1 MRDWITDYF
10 SRGKQN
16 GGNSRLGIAGVTGNS
31 RQLRSEYEFPSV
43 FLVIDLVPCI
53 EIRDPAMKFTRLF
66 GSGSMLGLLLS
77 AQGFC
82 AEPTMQDVLRS
93 CPKTANAIVQGDL
106 VALRKLTL
114 GTPLHEDLPGNVSRV
129 RIAAELDLES
139 FQPEWE
145 IGYAAVEKMATAENL
160 AQREGGYVD
169 MLQGRPIVWTPNEM
183 YLVPLADNIVSIVR
197 PADRKFVGQWLKK
210 DRSNVVSSYLQKA
223 SGRID
228 ERQAVTIAVDL
239 EDVLSTGVL
248 TDRLKRAKTL
258 QGKNLSAIANS
269 IASMQ
274 GITISVAKDALEA
287 TVLIDFQDPPTELLT
302 VAKPFFGEALS
313 ARGIQLDQFADWTLS
328 STNDGKVLQL
338 TGPIGAE
345 ALDDLLGM
353 FTVHRTSGSVAKA
366 DKPIDVASSPSGNA
380 ATSPSVVAD
389 NTREY
394 FKKVVNTVHR
404 VRDYSANNTGER
416 AQWNSNMANRI
427 DEMPTL
433 DVDPQMVMFGAE
445 VAKSLR
451 SNSMSMTLTN
461 ISQGAA
467 AVAADAGTAGFSTAT
482 AVGTM
487 AGMGYGYGGYGN
499 YGSYGGN
506 FVDPNSPVKYYQLGQ
521 AQGNT
526 SFKELMARLEQ
537 SIADMRRTMTEK
549 YKIQF

>member
-1 MRDWITDYF
+1 MKSTR
-10 SRGKQN
+10 
-16 GGNSRLGIAGVTGNS
+16 
-31 RQLRSEYEFPSV
+31 
-43 FLVIDLVPCI
+43 VISS
-53 EIRDPAMKFTRLF
+53 ASF
-66 GSGSMLGLLLS
+66 LGLLLT
-77 AQGFC
+77 AQAYC

-145 IGYAAVEKMATAENL
+145 IGYAVVEKMATAEVL

-169 MLQGRPIVWTPNEM
+169 TLQGRSIVWTPNQM

-197 PADRKFVGQWLKK
+197 PSDRKFVGQWLKK
-210 DRSNVVSSYLQKA
+210 DRSNVVSSYLQQA
-223 SGRID
+223 AGRAN
-228 ERQAVTIAVDL
+228 ELHAVTIALDL
-239 EDVLSTGVL
+239 EDVISTGVL
-248 TDRLKRAKTL
+248 VDRLKQTKSL
-258 QGKNLSAIANS
+258 QGKNLNEIANS
-269 IASMQ
+269 IASMR
-274 GITISVAKDALEA
+274 GVTISVAKAGLDA
-287 TVLIDFQDPPTELLT
+287 TVQIDFQDPPSELLP
-302 VAKPFFGEALS
+302 VAKAFFGEALA
-313 ARGIQLDQFADWTLS
+313 ARGIQLDQYADWNLS
-328 STNDGKVLQL
+328 SINGGKTLQFN
-338 TGPIGAE
+338 GPIAAE

-353 FTVHRTSGSVAKA
+353 FTLHRTSGSVAKA
-366 DKPIDVASSPSGNA
+366 DRPIDTTSSPSGSV

-394 FKKVVNTVHR
+394 FRKVVNIVHR

-433 DVDPQMVMFGAE
+433 DVDPQMVIFGAE

-461 ISQGAA
+461 IAQGAA
-467 AVAADAGTAGFSTAT
+467 AVASDAGTAGYSTAT
-482 AVGTM
+482 GAGTL

-499 YGSYGGN
+499 YGGYGGN
-506 FVDPNSPVKYYQLGQ
+506 FVDPNSPVKYYRMGQ